1 MHLLRT
7 AADIR
12 SARQA
17 QLRQGQTLALV
28 PTMGALHSGHL
39 ALAEEGRK
47 HADQVWVTIFV
58 NPTQFG
64 PHEDFHK
71 YPRPVEDDLAQC
83 RAAGVHG
90 VFLPEVAT
98 MYPPGAVEAQVTVPE
113 LAKDLEGPIRP
124 GHFAGVCRV
133 VAKLLALAL
142 PDVAVFG
149 MKDYQQLRVVEAMT
163 TDLMLPTRILPHPIV
178 READGLAKSSRN
190 RYLNADERQ
199 RALGISRA
207 LDACEKLAKAGE
219 TRAAVLE
226 DAMARTLIAHDLAID
241 YATLRDRKT
250 LTPQETLTPGQSVAL
265 ITARCGQTRLL
276 DNREL

>member
-1 MHLLRT
+1 METFRT

-12 SARQA
+12 LARQA

-39 ALAEEGRK
+39 ALAKAGKK
-47 HADQVWVTIFV
+47 HADQVWVTVFV

-71 YPRPVEDDLAQC
+71 YPRPLEDDLAQC
-83 RAAGVHG
+83 RAAGVNG

-98 MYPPGAVEAQVTVPE
+98 MYPPGAIEVDIGVPE

-124 GHFAGVCRV
+124 GHFNGVCRV
-133 VAKLLALAL
+133 VAKLLALTL
-142 PDVAVFG
+142 PEVAVFG
-149 MKDYQQLRVVEAMT
+149 MKDYQQLRVIEAMT
-163 TDLMLPTRILPHPIV
+163 ADLMLPTRILPHPIV

-190 RYLNADERQ
+190 RYLSPDERQ

-207 LDACEKLAKAGE
+207 LDACEKLASQGE

-226 DAMARTLIAHDLAID
+226 DAMTRTLIAHDLGID

-250 LTPQETLTPGQSVAL
+250 LVPRETLAPGQSVAL
-265 ITARCGQTRLL
+265 ITARCGTTRLL